1 MSALKDTS
9 MNTNMHAAFKREIA
23 RLKRGLTTIDLT
35 NAAAV
40 DGLKQ
45 RYNFFSQT
53 LHHHHEGEDT
63 FLFERSKQR
72 ATPQDVE
79 VLDALEAEH
88 QRMLTVLNPLDAS
101 FGQLGTD
108 SDKDALAAQLDEL
121 LALLT
126 GHCAHEEDA
135 GMAIVQKYVNQDDVK
150 EFMEFARSGET
161 SSLTLPWVCDG
172 ADAEVA
178 AETWGMIPAV
188 PRAMVR
194 PMLTRKYNK
203 FSKACGV

>member
-1 MSALKDTS
+1 MSALKGTS
-9 MNTNMHAAFKREIA
+9 MNTNMHAAFKREITRITRA
-23 RLKRGLTTIDLT
+23 LTSVDLA
-35 NAAAV
+35 NAATV

-45 RYNFFSQT
+45 RYSFFSQT

-63 FLFERSKQR
+63 YLFERSKQR
-72 ATPQDVE
+72 ATAEDVE
-79 VLDALEAEH
+79 VLDALESEH
-88 QRMLTVLNPLDAS
+88 QQMLAVLNPLDAG
-101 FGQLGTD
+101 FQLLGAD
-108 SDKDALAAQLDEL
+108 SDKAALTAQLDEL

-126 GHCAHEEDA
+126 GHCAHEEEA
-135 GMAIVQKYVNQDDVK
+135 GMAIVQKYVNEDDVR

-172 ADAEVA
+172 ASDQVA

-188 PRAMVR
+188 PRAMVK